1 MVRPSLSLSDI
12 RMIHMISGTCMIVQ
26 LNKTSSIKI
35 LKVSLPIYKVHH
47 VFILASGNFG
57 EFFLKAALKHWC
69 LIL

>member
-1 MVRPSLSLSDI
+1 MVRPSLSLRYTDDT
-12 RMIHMISGTCMIVQ
+12 HDFCMIVQ

-69 LIL
+69 FIL